1 MPPEDV
7 NEHASA
13 RTVGTTRTWG
23 LLVVL
28 PALLSSPLRRMRPHS
43 ASHSANGGVGV
54 ADGAAGLETAVRAL
68 AARRRR
74 IIIGVGD
81 LHQRSEERQFSGP
94 TARSWDAIRQRIP
107 LDPSAALVDS
117 FGSNAA
123 GTDLHSSASAAHLDS
138 KDRVSSTAG
147 GPQQARRL
155 AQLHS
160 QLEQV
165 KVWTAAREQELIDQV
180 RHLEMKLKGVSEVNR
195 NLAIEVIRQRRGV
208 DGQEPSAYGA
218 TRTTPGQQSVGAT
231 SLEFLEATEAAE
243 RWKGRCLAAE
253 ATARIVQQRC
263 AAAESRWSRSSTR
276 GNSPPLA
283 TRGVVHQRTQSRES
297 PRKRP
302 GTAGA
307 GSGCEK
313 QPTHFADVADASP
326 VDVLRALER
335 AMVTDTSLNAPNGAW
350 SPLLSDTNDA
360 YEPLADDG
368 ELHWAAPVERACS
381 EPTAHLKG
389 LRAVSRD
396 RSLQTPSHSA
406 APLASVRDEPRPGR
420 GPTGRQRLAEAVQR
434 MRYYSRSGS
443 SRPGDRDHSVL

>member
-1 MPPEDV
+1 
-7 NEHASA
+7 
-13 RTVGTTRTWG
+13 
-23 LLVVL
+23 
-28 PALLSSPLRRMRPHS
+28 MRPRS
-43 ASHSANGGVGV
+43 ASHSTNGGVGG

-74 IIIGVGD
+74 IIGAGD
-81 LHQRSEERQFSGP
+81 SHQPSERQFSGP

-138 KDRVSSTAG
+138 KDRVSSTTG

-165 KVWTAAREQELIDQV
+165 KVWAAAREQELIDQV
-180 RHLEMKLKGVSEVNR
+180 RDLETKLKGVSEVNR
-195 NLAIEVIRQRRGV
+195 NLAIEVIRQRRGIE
-208 DGQEPSAYGA
+208 QEPSANGA
-218 TRTTPGQQSVGAT
+218 TRTTPGQQGVGAT
-231 SLEFLEATEAAE
+231 SLAFLEATEATE

-253 ATARIVQQRC
+253 AVARIVQQRC
-263 AAAESRWSRSSTR
+263 AAAESQWSRSSSTR
-276 GNSPPLA
+276 GNSPPIA
-283 TRGVVHQRTQSRES
+283 APGTRGVHQRTQLRES

-307 GSGCEK
+307 GSGGEK

-335 AMVTDTSLNAPNGAW
+335 AMVTETSTKNHAPRGAW
-350 SPLLSDTNDA
+350 SPLLSDTDDA
-360 YEPLADDG
+360 EPHADDG
-368 ELHWAAPVERACS
+368 ELHWTAPVERACP
-381 EPTAHLKG
+381 EPPADLKG
-389 LRAVSRD
+389 FGAVSHD
-396 RSLQTPSHSA
+396 RSLRTSSAHSA
-406 APLASVRDEPRPGR
+406 APLASMHDEPRGR

-443 SRPGDRDHSVL
+443 SRPGDHSVL